1 MSDLFRSPKAR
12 IGVAAAGGLL
22 LLAAAWFLLVAPQRT
37 KATDLGAQ
45 VTASRAEL
53 TQRRIQL
60 ARPSA
65 SVTVTPSDLY
75 RLTNA
80 LPNEMDMSGILLD
93 VNRIAGRNALQFSS
107 ITPSPQVLGTGYVQQ
122 PLAVVVQGRFG
133 NVSRFLGDLR
143 SLVSVRGGRLDARGR
158 LYSVS
163 QVDISA
169 PADGKTFPAVQAK
182 VTLNSYVFSAPV
194 PAPTTTDPSTTTD
207 TSTSGTVAAGATP

>member
-65 SVTVTPSDLY
+65 SVTVKPSDLY
-75 RLTNA
+75 RLTKA

-93 VNRIAGRNALQFSS
+93 VNRIAGRNGLQFSS
-107 ITPSPQVLGTGYVQQ
+107 ITPSTQVPGTGYVQQ
-122 PLAVVVQGRFG
+122 PLAVVVQGRFA

-143 SLVSVRGGRLDARGR
+143 SLVSVRGGRLAASGR

-163 QVDISA
+163 QVAISA

-182 VTLNSYVFSAPV
+182 VTLNSYVFSAPA
-194 PAPTTTDPSTTTD
+194 PADTTNPSTTTD